1 MGFGISKQVTLN
13 DRHTHF
19 SRSGSIVFSKEDSE
33 TVLKFETPGTYLLYR
48 DYDTDRLYL
57 SVRSHHYVEHH
68 RINFEDNLY
77 YMDNQPYPYLDSI
90 ILYHRKHK
98 LNGTKLTH
106 HAHLSART
114 VKLFTLKVTAQNG
127 NIPDRESKTKKQL
140 ASASFGAYDHNH
152 VVKEYTNDMVLQS
165 NRISKSSGR
174 LWRAGMHESF
184 KRFSMPETIA
194 SLKSFGNET
203 ESNHVTANGHVPGI
217 SKSSDD
223 IDDELE
229 GLFDLDDEFD
239 GGGGPL
245 TSRSAL
251 SEPDILY
258 CSHL

>member
-1 MGFGISKQVTLN
+1 M
-13 DRHTHF
+13 
-19 SRSGSIVFSKEDSE
+19 E
-33 TVLKFETPGTYLLYR
+33 
-48 DYDTDRLYL
+48 
-57 SVRSHHYVEHH
+57 
-68 RINFEDNLY
+68 
-77 YMDNQPYPYLDSI
+77 
-90 ILYHRKHK
+90 
-98 LNGTKLTH
+98 
-106 HAHLSART
+106 AHLSART

-245 TSRSAL
+245 TS
-251 SEPDILY
+251 
-258 CSHL
+258 